1 MYSVLQFDLSRKAI
15 WMSLKAFHI
24 EFYQVEES
32 QNLISAHFIMISCNP
47 LPLILCLYLSHSFT
61 FMYNHH
67 HQSPFLFLFF
77 FFYYLTKV
85 AWAPLPYFLYYSLI
99 HISKQ
104 LLIFSLSPFLFSPL
118 RHLVCPVKTHLGS
131 SRCILIYLIVSFVA
145 LTPWLILLLVHC
157 GLSTG
162 RGFPSP
168 IRRRFLSLVCVE
180 MICAWFFFFIFCT
193 PSPLNCLLS
202 ATFFILIDFDWFH
215 PPLSLFPILCF
226 SRSPF
231 LSFVLF
237 LMYFFN
243 ILLNVEHCSNWKKW
257 YPLTFSL

>member
-32 QNLISAHFIMISCNP
+32 QNLISAHFIMINCNP

-180 MICAWFFFFIFCT
+180 MICAWFFFY
-193 PSPLNCLLS
+193 LLYS
-202 ATFFILIDFDWFH
+202 FSFELSSFSYFLHFDWFWLIS
-215 PPLSLFPILCF
+215 PSSLSLPNLM
-226 SRSPF
+226 F
-231 LSFVLF
+231 LSLSLSLVCPFSHIF
-237 LMYFFN
+237 L
-243 ILLNVEHCSNWKKW
+243 
-257 YPLTFSL
+257 